1 MAWIGNI
8 LESEFFWGVIVGLLL
23 TVIGSYFL
31 TMFTTWQQRRER
43 KEVLKNFC
51 VDTVTNIR
59 EIIDDMVATRSKAN
73 QDYLTLLDLEI
84 QVFTRN
90 REHTVYLSKDV
101 RDKVRKFMTDCA
113 IRRAEI
119 GNHLTTFYNRRAVA
133 DQYQAQG
140 DTMHAQYA
148 MKDANGS
155 LAQADTAMNA
165 LVLRAKDSDS
175 VIKDVMGIR

>member
-1 MAWIGNI
+1 
-8 LESEFFWGVIVGLLL
+8 
-23 TVIGSYFL
+23 
-31 TMFTTWQQRRER
+31 
-43 KEVLKNFC
+43 
-51 VDTVTNIR
+51 
-59 EIIDDMVATRSKAN
+59 
-73 QDYLTLLDLEI
+73 
-84 QVFTRN
+84 
-90 REHTVYLSKDV
+90 
-101 RDKVRKFMTDCA
+101 MTDCA